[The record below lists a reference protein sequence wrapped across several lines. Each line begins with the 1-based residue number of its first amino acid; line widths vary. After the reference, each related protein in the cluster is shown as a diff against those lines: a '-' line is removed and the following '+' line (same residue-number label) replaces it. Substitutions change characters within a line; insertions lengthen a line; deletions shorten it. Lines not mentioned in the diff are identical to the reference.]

1 MTEEVKNRA
10 LRKQRK
16 GKVVSKSGNKSI
28 VIVVESRKPHPL
40 YGKIIKQSSKFHAH
54 DEENAANVGD
64 TVVIMETRPISR
76 LKRWRLIEV
85 TEKAKV

>member
-28 VIVVESRKPHPL
+28 VVIVESRKPHPL

-76 LKRWRLIEV
+76 MKRWRLIEV

>member
-16 GKVVSKSGNKSI
+16 GKVVSKSGDKSI
-28 VIVVESRKPHPL
+28 VVVVESRKPHPL
-40 YGKIIKQSSKFHAH
+40 YGKIIKQASKFHAH

-64 TVVIMETRPISR
+64 TVVIMETRPISK
-76 LKRWRLIEV
+76 LKRWRLVEV

>member
-16 GKVVSKSGNKSI
+16 GKVVSKSGDKSI
-28 VIVVESRKPHPL
+28 VVVVESRKPHPL

-64 TVVIMETRPISR
+64 TVVIMETRPISK
-76 LKRWRLIEV
+76 LKRWRLVDV

>member
-16 GKVVSKSGNKSI
+16 GIVVSKSGNKSI
-28 VIVVESRKPHPL
+28 VIVVERRKPHPL

-76 LKRWRLIEV
+76 MKRWRLMEV

>member
-16 GKVVSKSGNKSI
+16 GIVVSKSGNKSI
-28 VIVVESRKPHPL
+28 VVVVERRKPHPL

-76 LKRWRLIEV
+76 MKRWRLV
-85 TEKAKV
+85 

>member
-16 GKVVSKSGNKSI
+16 GIVVSKSGDKSI
-28 VIVVESRKPHPL
+28 VLVVESRKPHPL

-64 TVVIMETRPISR
+64 TVVVMETRPISKM
-76 LKRWRLIEV
+76 KRWRLVEV

>member
-1 MTEEVKNRA
+1 MTEEVKGRA
-10 LRKQRK
+10 LRKRRK
-16 GKVVSKSGNKSI
+16 GVVASKSGNKSI
-28 VIVVESRKPHPL
+28 VVVVESRKPHPL

-54 DEENAANVGD
+54 DEENVANVGD

-76 LKRWRLIEV
+76 MKRWRLVEV